1 MRIRSRKKPRGH
13 DPKTLSISDLFLGT
27 YPGKSRFAEA
37 YRTLRT
43 NTHFALMEKDFRCL
57 LITSSTAKEGKS
69 ISTMNLS
76 YTMSQAGKSVLM
88 IDADLRKPSLSR
100 QFHSVGSC
108 GLTGLLTDVLGTE
121 ITSGSLNKLGVS
133 DLFRM
138 LSLQK
143 KTGLLHFSC
152 GKEEIDLMFLHG
164 KMVDLN
170 WLTRPSEK
178 KLASLLIK
186 NNLLTK
192 EQIKDALVR
201 QKSIGQKLGF
211 VLINMGLLKKED
223 LTGPI
228 TIHMMEGL
236 RAVLQFKAG
245 EFFFKALPESDFEQA
260 SFDPVDFDQLYNQV
274 IIGEEE
280 LPYLQKEINAAIV
293 DTASPNLFLLPSGR
307 LPPSPPEILDTD
319 RTSFLISN
327 LKKRFDVI
335 VIDTPPILPAS
346 DALILAPHT
355 DGVLLIVKAG
365 MVNREMVKKVVEQLR
380 LTQANLLG
388 VVLNDVDT
396 KREGYYKY
404 YHKYYSKYYGEDS

>member
-1 MRIRSRKKPRGH
+1 
-13 DPKTLSISDLFLGT
+13 
-27 YPGKSRFAEA
+27 
-37 YRTLRT
+37 
-43 NTHFALMEKDFRCL
+43 MEKDCRCL
-57 LITSSTAKEGKS
+57 LITSAGEKEGKT
-69 ISTMNLS
+69 ISVANLS

-100 QFHSVGSC
+100 LFHSGGSR
-108 GLTGLLTDVLGTE
+108 GLTGLLSDVFGTE
-121 ITSGSLNKLGVS
+121 ITSGSLNKFGVS
-133 DLFRM
+133 DLFRL
-138 LSLQK
+138 LSFQK
-143 KTGLLHFSC
+143 KTGLLHFTN
-152 GKEEIDLMFLHG
+152 GKEEIDLIFLQG

-178 KLASLLIK
+178 KLAFLLIK
-186 NNLLTK
+186 NNLLNE
-192 EQIKDALVR
+192 EQIKEALMR

-236 RAVLQFKAG
+236 RTALQFKKG
-245 EFFFKALPESDFEQA
+245 KFSFKEFPKSDFEQA
-260 SFDPVDFDQLYNQV
+260 SFDPVDFDQLYKQM

-280 LPYLQKEINAAIV
+280 LPYLQKEINAAILNTV
-293 DTASPNLFLLPSGR
+293 STKLFLLPSGR
-307 LPPSPPEILDTD
+307 LPPSPSEILDTD

-335 VIDTPPILPAS
+335 IIDTPPMLPAS
-346 DALILAPHT
+346 DALILAPHA
-355 DGVLLIVKAG
+355 DGVLLLVKAG
-365 MVNREMVKKVVEQLR
+365 MVNREMIKKVVEQLR

-388 VVLNDVDT
+388 IVLNDVDT

-404 YHKYYSKYYGEDS
+404 YHKYYSKYYGENS